1 MADKQR
7 DPDKTDNKQEYRGP
21 LVVDKVPNPEPG
33 LEGVPLFESFIA
45 PVKTYRGM
53 AQKLLSSGG
62 EAASKAAA
70 KYAKGGKVSG
80 ASKRADGIAQR
91 GKTRGRII

>member
-1 MADKQR
+1 MAEKQR
-7 DPDKTDNKQEYRGP
+7 NTDKSDNKQEYRGTV
-21 LVVDKVPNPEPG
+21 VVDKVPNPEPG

-53 AQKLLSSGG
+53 AQKLLSGG
-62 EAASKAAA
+62 GSATSKAT